1 MNLDGRGM
9 TMTSYGR
16 KLWRVGRGA
25 VVCAVLVVGCER
37 IPAQDAAAAP
47 AVPSARDAAAIQQ
60 PLVELVKMSPT
71 LRDVVERDPSLL
83 SDTAYVSRNN
93 PELAAFLT
101 AHPEVVRN
109 PDFYLFSEF
118 HEPGVR
124 YSPGLERRGPGRDEG
139 PQEDPSMRFFAN
151 AVMPFLVFLCVLAA
165 VIWMIH
171 VFVQNR
177 RWTRMQRLQMEAHGK
192 LMDRFGSNA
201 ELMAYMSSEAGRR
214 FLEAA
219 PIALDAESGQRM
231 PNAVSRVLI
240 SMQVGTVLTL
250 LGVGLLLLR
259 NTLTDQRAPL
269 LMAGT
274 LFLMPG
280 LGFLV
285 SAVLTWMFA
294 ARLGMIPGK
303 VVSDTGERR

>member
-1 MNLDGRGM
+1 
-9 TMTSYGR
+9 
-16 KLWRVGRGA
+16 
-25 VVCAVLVVGCER
+25 
-37 IPAQDAAAAP
+37 
-47 AVPSARDAAAIQQ
+47 
-60 PLVELVKMSPT
+60 
-71 LRDVVERDPSLL
+71 
-83 SDTAYVSRNN
+83 
-93 PELAAFLT
+93 
-101 AHPEVVRN
+101 
-109 PDFYLFSEF
+109 
-118 HEPGVR
+118 
-124 YSPGLERRGPGRDEG
+124 
-139 PQEDPSMRFFAN
+139 
-151 AVMPFLVFLCVLAA
+151 VMPFLVFLCVLAA